1 MYVACMNRN
10 GMPWSFVVSVAQIP
24 EAGLHQELKA
34 SAAQLSELASLA
46 GVRDI
51 KDVRATLDLTPIS
64 GERVHVT
71 GRVTATVGQ
80 TCVVT
85 LDPIDNVIDEPIDVT
100 FAPPS
105 QIPTTAKV
113 IAKEEGEDADIPDP
127 PEPILNG
134 AIDLGQLATELLFLG
149 IDPYPRK
156 PGAVFESPKEAIDP
170 DEHPFAALKAL
181 KAPTTP
187 VKGKQPKKT

>member
-1 MYVACMNRN
+1 MNRN
-10 GMPWSFVVSVAQIP
+10 EMPWSFVVSIVQIP

-34 SAAQLSELASLA
+34 SAEQLSELAALA
-46 GVRDI
+46 GVREI
-51 KDVRATLDLTPIS
+51 KDAHATLDVTPIS

-71 GRVTATVGQ
+71 GHVIATVGQ

-85 LDPIDNVIDEPIDVT
+85 LDPIENVIDEPIDVT

-113 IAKEEGEDADIPDP
+113 VAKEGEDAEIPDP

-134 AIDLGQLATELLFLG
+134 TIDLGQLATELLFLG

-181 KAPTTP
+181 KTP
-187 VKGKQPKKT
+187 QTPAKGKKPKKK